1 MPLYVLYELAIIAGA
16 VIEKAKERREW
27 EEWDE
32 SIQGPRPPKPK
43 REKLRWVLYLI
54 CFLVLG
60 GLVVLYFQNKEK
72 AHQVIEGVSNWFE
85 SNENQP
91 EDSKAP
97 AM

>member
-1 MPLYVLYELAIIAGA
+1 MFFTNWPSLQAPKKKDE
-16 VIEKAKERREW
+16 KERREW

-60 GLVVLYFQNKEK
+60 GLVVLYFENKEK
-72 AHQVIEGVSNWFE
+72 AHQVIEGVF
-85 SNENQP
+85 
-91 EDSKAP
+91 KLVRIR
-97 AM
+97 